1 MTREDLTLGPA
12 AGHPIHAVFLEPE
25 GEPRAVLQ
33 ITHGMAEYIGRYAD
47 FAAYLTERG
56 FAVAGHDH
64 PGHGE
69 SVKTHDDLGIFGPG
83 DNADALI
90 LDMKAVTLEA
100 KRRNPGLPVFLF
112 GHSMGSVFVRR
123 YMALYGGEIA
133 GAVIAGTVWLSPA
146 LAKTGLNIARAV
158 CRMKGTRSLSPLLD
172 SITLGNN
179 AKAFPGEG
187 ALAWLT
193 SDPAVVAAYEAD
205 PLCGFPFTA
214 GAYRDFFSIMLSVAK
229 EEGFD
234 NIRRSL
240 PLLLISGEVDPVG
253 GKRAVEKLAAR
264 YRELDFADVTE
275 KIFPG
280 DRHEILNEVNR
291 ADVYAYIAG
300 WMEKRIRK

>member
-1 MTREDLTLGPA
+1 MTREDLTLPSA
-12 AGHPIHAVFLEPE
+12 AGTSIHAVLWEPE

-33 ITHGMAEYIGRYAD
+33 ITHGMSEHIGRYED

-64 PGHGE
+64 PGHGG
-69 SVKTHDDLGIFGPG
+69 SVRTPADLGFFGEG

-90 LDMKAVTLEA
+90 RNMKTVTLEA

-123 YMALYGGEIA
+123 YLALYGGEIA

-146 LAKTGLNIARAV
+146 AAKTGLNVARAV
-158 CRMKGTRSLSPLLD
+158 CRMKGVRSLSPLLD

-187 ALAWLT
+187 SLAWLT
-193 SDPAVVAAYEAD
+193 SDPVVCAAYEAD

-214 GAYRDFFSIMLSVAK
+214 GAYRDFFSVMQSVAR
-229 EEGFD
+229 EEDFD

-240 PLLLISGEVDPVG
+240 PLLIVSGELDPVG

-264 YRELDFADVTE
+264 YRHLDFADVTE

-280 DRHEILNEVNR
+280 DRHEILNERDR
-291 ADVYAYIAG
+291 ADVCAFIAE
-300 WMEKRIRK
+300 WLEKRIRK

>member
-1 MTREDLTLGPA
+1 MTREDLTLPSA
-12 AGHPIHAVFLEPE
+12 AGQTIHAVAWEPE
-25 GEPRAVLQ
+25 EEPRAVLQ
-33 ITHGMAEYIGRYAD
+33 LTHGMAEHIDRYAD
-47 FAAYLTERG
+47 FAATMTERG

-64 PGHGE
+64 PGHGR
-69 SVKTHDDLGIFGPG
+69 SVRTSADLGFFGEG

-90 LDMKAVTLEA
+90 RDMKTVTLEA

-133 GAVIAGTVWLSPA
+133 GAIIAGTVWLSPA

-158 CRMKGTRSLSPLLD
+158 CRMKGARSLSPLLD

-179 AKAFPGEG
+179 SKAFPGEG

-193 SDPAVVAAYEAD
+193 SDPAVIAAYEAD
-205 PLCGFPFTA
+205 PLCGFSFTA
-214 GAYRDFFSIMLSVAK
+214 GAYRDFCRVMLSVAR
-229 EEGFD
+229 EEDFD

-240 PLLLISGEVDPVG
+240 PVLGVAGELDPVG

-264 YRELDFADVTE
+264 YRKLDFADVTE
-275 KIFPG
+275 KVFPG
-280 DRHEILNEVNR
+280 DRHEIINEKDR
-291 ADVYAYIAG
+291 SDVDAYIAG